1 MKVTFIASIAGAEF
15 SYKPGDQAVLDPKI
29 ARAWIASELCVSAE
43 PAEPKP
49 VDPKPSKKK

>member
-29 ARAWIASELCVSAE
+29 AHAWIAAELCVSAE
-43 PAEPKP
+43 QAKPA
-49 VDPKPSKKK
+49 DPKPSRKSK

>member
-29 ARAWIASELCVSAE
+29 ARAWIAAELCVSAE

-49 VDPKPSKKK
+49 SKKK